1 MPLRKDCCCELG
13 RILSYG
19 FGLIWRFSIVCFLW
33 LLGLLS
39 DGLRVKLNDVLRSE
53 FCVGYCLEMA
63 LERLEVSGLA

>member
-1 MPLRKDCCCELG
+1 M
-13 RILSYG
+13 
-19 FGLIWRFSIVCFLW
+19 VCFLW

-63 LERLEVSGLA
+63 LERLDVSGLV